1 MKCTM
6 IDGLMGDW
14 STRCPKKSGRTSA
27 EVLRAEVDC
36 LWHSGLPI
44 SSRLKFSR
52 NHMEPCM
59 SQNWPVGIQAML
71 MCAFTWV
78 AG

>member
-1 MKCTM
+1 MQ
-6 IDGLMGDW
+6 
-14 STRCPKKSGRTSA
+14 KSVVRGILLCRSPA
-27 EVLRAEVDC
+27 SEARLR
-36 LWHSGLPI
+36 
-44 SSRLKFSR
+44 FSR

>member
-1 MKCTM
+1 MQ
-6 IDGLMGDW
+6 
-14 STRCPKKSGRTSA
+14 KSIACGILFCQSA
-27 EVLRAEVDC
+27 ASEARLR
-36 LWHSGLPI
+36 L
-44 SSRLKFSR
+44 SR